1 MKIYF
6 AGPLFTQAERLWNRR
21 LADELRHLDPSLEI
35 LLPQDAAGGAVEN
48 GVINF
53 QNLFQICIQGIQE
66 SDAVI
71 ANLDGSDSDSG
82 TSFECGF
89 AFAIGKPVLGIRTD
103 LRVSEDRGLNAM
115 LSQSSADLIY
125 FGSTNESIG
134 MLAALVLEKLE
145 GIMRYV
151 RSQPTTSRLRH

>member
-21 LADELRHLDPSLEI
+21 LADELRKLDPSLEI
-35 LLPQDAAGGAVEN
+35 LLPQDAAATAVEN
-48 GVINF
+48 GTINF
-53 QNLFQICIQGIQE
+53 QTLFQGCIQGIAG
-66 SDAVI
+66 SDVLV

-82 TSFECGF
+82 TSFECGY
-89 AFAIGKPVLGIRTD
+89 AFAIGKPVLGVRTD

-125 FGSTNESIG
+125 FPSTDESIDELG
-134 MLAALVLEKLE
+134 KLILE
-145 GIMRYV
+145 GLQKIGAKWKIPIKN
-151 RSQPTTSRLRH
+151 QEIQ